1 MLTDKIVQLISDEK
15 LTEAVE
21 ITNDILYAKLSA
33 VLEDKYDELRP
44 GMFEGKKRI
53 KDTGKEDDGEGMD
66 RVGSEDGD
74 VDNDGDSDE
83 SDDYL
88 KNRRKAVGKSIKKKK
103 GDEDEDDVDEGKVPP
118 QFLKKNG
125 KDEDEDDK
133 DDDDKDEDEDEDED
147 EDDVEESSKKKKVSY
162 K

>member
-1 MLTDKIVQLISDEK
+1 MLTDRIVQLLADEK

-21 ITNDILYAKLSA
+21 ITNDLLYAKLSA

-74 VDNDGDSDE
+74 VDNDGDSDK

-88 KNRRKAVGKSIKKKK
+88 KNRRKEIGKSI
-103 GDEDEDDVDEGKVPP
+103 
-118 QFLKKNG
+118 N
-125 KDEDEDDK
+125 
-133 DDDDKDEDEDEDED
+133 
-147 EDDVEESSKKKKVSY
+147 KKKVSE